1 MKMAEKAYQ
10 FIYFLFIYFILFF
23 LRRESL
29 PIYREVYMVH

>member
-10 FIYFLFIYFILFF
+10 FIYLFIYFF
-23 LRRESL
+23 LRESL